1 VFKSGSTRLVKNLN
15 QQHVLNLVRMKRG
28 ISAREI
34 GQTTQLQMSTISYTL
49 RELKEAGFIR
59 ETGMGESSFLGGKPP
74 VLWEL
79 SPEYGF
85 VIGLELMPKE
95 IRLVLLDFSLNKLVE
110 KSLPVHLESG
120 VEKIAGTVR
129 EVVTQTL
136 EQQQISETTVL
147 GLGIGFPGIIDA
159 AKGFVHYSY
168 AFNLK
173 NAALRE
179 ALVQYF
185 SFPVN
190 VANDANAG
198 ALGIKWLT
206 HSEQMVPHILYA
218 TINQNFQGM
227 GIGLIINHELYEGA
241 QGFAGEILSTMS
253 LAKRKRMVHQATEKF
268 GNSSGLLRR
277 LAVLEPGIIPVRD
290 VVAEIENGDE
300 AAKYILRQIAKEIG
314 NELTRLVDLFDPAT
328 VVIGGDIC
336 IAEPYITRIIQE
348 RVSGMGASREITVQ
362 FSPFGIYSVAMG
374 STALIFQQI
383 FRPR

>member
-34 GQTTQLQMSTISYTL
+34 SQATQLQMSTISYTL
-49 RELKEAGFIR
+49 RELKEGGFIR

-79 SPEYGF
+79 SPDYGF
-85 VIGLELMPKE
+85 VIGLELMPRE
-95 IRLVLLDFSLNKLVE
+95 IRLVLLDFSLNILVE
-110 KSLPVHLESG
+110 KSVRVTLESD
-120 VEKIAGTVR
+120 VEKMALKVR
-129 EVVTQTL
+129 EIVVQL
-136 EQQQISETTVL
+136 LQDQKINEETVL
-147 GLGIGFPGIIDA
+147 GLGIGFPGIVDA
-159 AKGFVHYSY
+159 GKGFVHYSY
-168 AFNLK
+168 TFNLK
-173 NAALRE
+173 NAALE
-179 ALVQYF
+179 SALAPFF
-185 SFPVN
+185 SYPVSI
-190 VANDANAG
+190 ANDANAG
-198 ALGIKWLT
+198 ALGIKWLS
-206 HSEQMVPHILYA
+206 HAEQMVPHILYA
-218 TINQNFQGM
+218 TINQDFQGM

-241 QGFAGEILSTMS
+241 RGFAGEIVSTMS
-253 LAKRKRMVHQATEKF
+253 PAKRKRILSQVAEKY
-268 GNSSGLLRR
+268 GNSSGILRR
-277 LAVLEPGIIPVRD
+277 LAALEPGIIPVRD
-290 VVAEIENGDE
+290 VVAEIEAGDE
-300 AAKYILRQIAKEIG
+300 AAKFILRQIAKEIG